1 MCLVAGPIGG
11 WPAGNCCGDADCCK
25 SGVCPMH
32 RNAVKSQDQDE
43 AMQCHH
49 AHAAPQPASKCNA
62 SAQCSGHAEK
72 WHAAPLPRGVLSAPA
87 AIPAPMAKR
96 EAIATVPVRSR
107 QGFIPVPFEPP
118 RLAA

>member
-1 MCLVAGPIGG
+1 
-11 WPAGNCCGDADCCK
+11 
-25 SGVCPMH
+25 MH
-32 RNAVKSQDQDE
+32 RNPAKPQDAGE

-49 AHAAPQPASKCNA
+49 VHAAPQPASKCNA

-72 WHAAPLPRGVLSAPA
+72 WQAAPLPRGVLSAPA
-87 AIPAPMAKR
+87 AIPAPLANR
-96 EAIATVPVRSR
+96 GPFAALPVRST